1 MKIWF
6 AGKDLVRLEKRGQ
19 EEEEKWYEK
28 GERRQNAQRFDKV
41 SKVLTK
47 LSLK

>member
-1 MKIWF
+1 MKRWF
-6 AGKDLVRLEKRGQ
+6 AGKELVRFEKRGQ